1 MKEKKKKKKKKFTFL
16 MSSVYTVSRETF
28 LLLLFHVKH
37 QIKQRRKRK
46 MKQDTIID
54 SHDNGKLDFYK
65 FIWKYFGVSP
75 REYKHTKDKF
85 KRTLMSEY
93 EEYLEEGEY

>member
-1 MKEKKKKKKKKFTFL
+1 
-16 MSSVYTVSRETF
+16 
-28 LLLLFHVKH
+28 
-37 QIKQRRKRK
+37 

-54 SHDNGKLDFYK
+54 SHNKSKLDFYK

-75 REYKHTKDKF
+75 REYKHSKDKF

-93 EEYLEEGEY
+93 ENYLEEEEY

>member
-1 MKEKKKKKKKKFTFL
+1 
-16 MSSVYTVSRETF
+16 
-28 LLLLFHVKH
+28 
-37 QIKQRRKRK
+37 

-54 SHDNGKLDFYK
+54 SHNKGKLDFYK

-93 EEYLEEGEY
+93 EEYLEEESY

>member
-1 MKEKKKKKKKKFTFL
+1 
-16 MSSVYTVSRETF
+16 
-28 LLLLFHVKH
+28 
-37 QIKQRRKRK
+37 

-54 SHDNGKLDFYK
+54 SHNKSKLDFYK

-93 EEYLEEGEY
+93 ENYLEEENYWWLVIILYIEIC

>member
-1 MKEKKKKKKKKFTFL
+1 
-16 MSSVYTVSRETF
+16 
-28 LLLLFHVKH
+28 
-37 QIKQRRKRK
+37 

-54 SHDNGKLDFYK
+54 SHNKNKLDFYK
-65 FIWKYFGVSP
+65 FIWQYFGVSP

-93 EEYLEEGEY
+93 EEYLEEEDY

>member
-1 MKEKKKKKKKKFTFL
+1 MKREQTVDTLEEMCDL
-16 MSSVYTVSRETF
+16 MCGG
-28 LLLLFHVKH
+28 
-37 QIKQRRKRK
+37 
-46 MKQDTIID
+46 TIID
-54 SHDNGKLDFYK
+54 SHNNGKLDFYK

-93 EEYLEEGEY
+93 EEYLEEGRY

>member
-1 MKEKKKKKKKKFTFL
+1 MKREQEVNSLEEMCNL
-16 MSSVYTVSRETF
+16 MCGG
-28 LLLLFHVKH
+28 
-37 QIKQRRKRK
+37 
-46 MKQDTIID
+46 TILD
-54 SHDNGKLDFYK
+54 SHNKSKLDFYK

-93 EEYLEEGEY
+93 ENYLEEENY

>member
-1 MKEKKKKKKKKFTFL
+1 
-16 MSSVYTVSRETF
+16 
-28 LLLLFHVKH
+28 
-37 QIKQRRKRK
+37 

-54 SHDNGKLDFYK
+54 SHNKGKLDFYK